1 MTHSTDKEFTEAQN
15 AAIYTID
22 RSTSVVA
29 GAGSGK
35 TTVLIERC
43 CHIIGDDWSELDR
56 LLAITFTEKAAAEL
70 KARLRKRM
78 PPRDRYRLE
87 TAWIGTF
94 HACCARML
102 RQHAPLIGLDP
113 AFAIMDENAAKLAS
127 RRAVK
132 LALLDLLEE
141 RDESASFLVDA
152 IDFRTATGALEDLM
166 GFRWHAR
173 RSFEKPES
181 DDAEEL
187 KILKALAHL
196 YSVAE
201 EKLLAQFDQTGALD
215 FQELE
220 IRTLSLLEG
229 NPDVLKAY
237 RKRFKHLLVDEFQ
250 DTNDIQTE
258 LVLNMYEP
266 GTNQLCIVGDPR
278 QSIYRFRGANIDCF
292 ATALE
297 RIRNC
302 KGETIHLAENFRSR
316 HGIVTFV
323 NASQQALADGL
334 FGRLTIDGITSSS
347 EGMKAARISGD
358 NGAAV
363 ATIEITTDPK
373 TKVADRR
380 TLEAEAV
387 AGFISKIVREG
398 DAAWGDVVCLF
409 QALTGVAPY
418 EAAFK
423 KAGVPFRLFGGRGF
437 LKRQEV
443 VDLINLLGY
452 ASDPTDHVSL
462 LGLLRSPFISLSDD
476 ELVELAGPDGKSLI
490 SAVATDPRCKLLEEL
505 GHMAKHLRPS
515 EVIRQ
520 AIDMTGFEILCK
532 GSDDSSGATA
542 NIDRFIELAESI
554 ERQEPTPLAEF
565 TGFIRE
571 LKKQS
576 ARLGNPPASG
586 DASKAVRCMT
596 VHAAKGLEFPV
607 VILPDLFRKP
617 HNLGGSWQ
625 FSRHEGVGFKLKDK
639 LQPFGPRKNTDLY
652 TRIIDEERSG
662 DSAESKRLLYVAMTR
677 ARDLLVLPIHPG
689 MKSDGPWHKWLTPI
703 IEASDELMTFSVPEG
718 RIEGPF
724 GDVIIES
731 EKDSE
736 TPELVIERASAQQ
749 SEALS
754 KRSSFTVSQLESF
767 DRCPQEYYMK
777 YVLGL
782 PASDLFVENS
792 EKLPA
797 NIFGSIIHGVLER
810 YGESGASALEDLIK
824 TECIAN
830 GVVPDSVITGRVEK
844 AIEEAMILP
853 IMGDIADGKHEVRF
867 DWRIDDHFINGSIDW
882 LKSSGDGLEIVDF
895 KTDDVREGDIELR
908 AKEYDL
914 QLMCYALA
922 SECATENVVT
932 ATSLVFLK
940 PHIVHTTKLTDERR
954 DEGVDRIKSIISNIE
969 GLNFSIGEQSPP
981 CFKCPY
987 HHNGMCWIEKNNV

>member
-1 MTHSTDKEFTEAQN
+1 MTHSTDKEFTESQN

-78 PPRDRYRLE
+78 PARDRYRLE

-132 LALLDLLEE
+132 LALLDLLETK
-141 RDESASFLVDA
+141 DEDASFLVDA

-173 RSFEKPES
+173 RSFINPAS
-181 DDAEEL
+181 DNAEEQ
-187 KILKALAHL
+187 KILKALAHV
-196 YSVAE
+196 YNVAE
-201 EKLLAQFDQTGALD
+201 QKLLAQFDQTGSLD

-220 IRTLSLLEG
+220 IKTLSLLEK

-258 LVLNMYEP
+258 LVLNMFES

-297 RIRNC
+297 KIRKH

-316 HGIVTFV
+316 HGIVSFV
-323 NASQQALADGL
+323 NASQLRLADGL
-334 FGRLTIDGITSSS
+334 FGKLTIDGITSSS
-347 EGMKAARISGD
+347 EGMKAARICD
-358 NGAAV
+358 NDGAAV
-363 ATIEITTDPK
+363 ATIEITADPK
-373 TKVADRR
+373 TRVGDRR
-380 TLEAEAV
+380 AMEAQFV
-387 AGFISKIVREG
+387 AEFISKLVADG
-398 DAAWGDVVCLF
+398 DAAWGDIVCLF
-409 QALTGVAPY
+409 QALTGIAPY

-423 KAGVPFRLFGGRGF
+423 KAGVPFRIFGGRGF

-443 VDLINLLGY
+443 VDLINLLRY

-462 LGLLRSPFISLSDD
+462 LGLLRSPFIALSDD

-490 SAVATDPRCKLLEEL
+490 ESAIKDPRCKLLGEL
-505 GHMAKHLRPS
+505 GYMAKHLRPS
-515 EVIRQ
+515 EVVRH
-520 AIDMTGFEILCK
+520 AIDTTGYELLCR
-532 GSDDSSGATA
+532 GRDDSSGATA

-554 ERQEPTPLAEF
+554 ERQEPTPLVDF

-586 DASKAVRCMT
+586 DTSKAVRCMT

-625 FSRHEGVGFKLKDK
+625 FSRHAGVGFKLRDK
-639 LQPFGPRKNTDLY
+639 LQPFGPRKDTDLY
-652 TRIIDEERSG
+652 ARIIDEERTG

-677 ARDLLVLPIHPG
+677 ARDLLVLPMHPG

-703 IEASDELMTFSVPEG
+703 VEGTDELMVFSTSEG
-718 RIEGPF
+718 RVEGPF
-724 GDVIIES
+724 PEIKIES

-736 TPELVIERASAQQ
+736 TPELVIERTIAEQSAKSSQ
-749 SEALS
+749 
-754 KRSSFTVSQLESF
+754 RSSFTVSQLESF

-782 PASDLFVENS
+782 PASNLFVENS
-792 EKLPA
+792 EKLPP

-810 YGESGASALEDLIK
+810 CGQSASNVLNDLIE

-830 GVVPDSVITGRVEK
+830 GVVPDLVIKGRVKK
-844 AIEEAMILP
+844 AIDEAMTLP
-853 IMGDIADGKHEVRF
+853 IMSDIASGKHEVRF
-867 DWRIDDHFINGSIDW
+867 DWSIDKHFINGSIDW
-882 LKSSGDGLEIVDF
+882 LKESKDGFEIVDF
-895 KTDDVREGDIELR
+895 KTDDVREKDVDER
-908 AKEYDL
+908 AGEYDL
-914 QLMCYALA
+914 QLICYALA
-922 SECATENVVT
+922 SEYATGTPVK
-932 ATSLVFLK
+932 ATSLIFLK
-940 PHIVHTTKLTDERR
+940 PHIVHSMEFSDERR
-954 DEGVDRIKSIISNIE
+954 GNGLDRIKSIISAIE
-969 GLNFSIGEQSPP
+969 KMNFDIEDRSPP

-987 HHNGMCWIEKNNV
+987 HHNEMCWVKNNV

>member
-1 MTHSTDKEFTEAQN
+1 MIHSTDKEFTEAQN

-43 CHIIGDDWSELDR
+43 CHIIGDDWSELDK
-56 LLAITFTEKAAAEL
+56 LLSITFTEKAAAEL

-78 PPRDRYRLE
+78 PARDRYRLE

-132 LALLDLLEE
+132 LALLDLLETKDKE
-141 RDESASFLVDA
+141 TSFLVDA

-173 RSFEKPES
+173 RSFINPES
-181 DDAEEL
+181 DNAEEQ
-187 KILKALAHL
+187 KILKALAHV
-196 YSVAE
+196 YGVAE
-201 EKLLAQFDQTGALD
+201 EKLLAQFDQTGSLD

-220 IRTLSLLEG
+220 IRTLSLLEK

-258 LVLNMYEP
+258 LVLNMFEP

-297 RIRNC
+297 RIRKY

-316 HGIVTFV
+316 HGIVSFV
-323 NASQQALADGL
+323 NASQLRLADGL

-347 EGMKAARISGD
+347 EGMKAARICNDDGS
-358 NGAAV
+358 AV
-363 ATIEITTDPK
+363 ATIEIATDPK

-380 TLEAEAV
+380 AMEAQALAE
-387 AGFISKIVREG
+387 FISKLVANG
-398 DAAWGDVVCLF
+398 DAAWGDIVCLF

-443 VDLINLLGY
+443 VDLINLLRY
-452 ASDPTDHVSL
+452 ASDSSDHVAL
-462 LGLLRSPFISLSDD
+462 LGLLRSPFIALSDD

-490 SAVATDPRCKLLEEL
+490 ESANKDPRCKLLGEL
-505 GHMAKHLRPS
+505 GNMAKHLRPS
-515 EVIRQ
+515 EVIRR
-520 AIDMTGFEILCK
+520 AIDITGYEVLCR
-532 GSDDSSGATA
+532 GTDDSSGATA

-554 ERQEPTPLAEF
+554 ERQEPTPLADF

-576 ARLGNPPASG
+576 ARLGSPPASG
-586 DASKAVRCMT
+586 DTSKAIRCMT

-625 FSRHEGVGFKLKDK
+625 FSRHAGVGFKLKDK
-639 LQPFGPRKNTDLY
+639 LQPFGPRKDTDLY
-652 TRIIDEERSG
+652 ARIIGEERTG
-662 DSAESKRLLYVAMTR
+662 DTAESKRLLYVAMTR
-677 ARDLLVLPIHPG
+677 ARDLLVLPMHPG

-703 IEASDELMTFSVPEG
+703 VEDADELMAFSTPEG
-718 RIEGPF
+718 HIEGPF
-724 GDVIIES
+724 PEITIES

-736 TPELVIERASAQQ
+736 TPELIIEKATRKQSAKKSQ
-749 SEALS
+749 
-754 KRSSFTVSQLESF
+754 RPSFTVSQLECF
-767 DRCPQEYYMK
+767 DLCPQHYYMK

-782 PASDLFVENS
+782 PASNLFVENS
-792 EKLPA
+792 EKLPP

-810 YGESGASALEDLIK
+810 CGQCRNDDLEDLIE

-830 GVVPDSVITGRVEK
+830 GVVPDSVIIGRVEK
-844 AIEEAMILP
+844 AIDEAMTLP
-853 IMGDIADGKHEVRF
+853 IMNDLSSGKHEVRF
-867 DWRIDDHFINGSIDW
+867 DWKVDGHFINGSIDW
-882 LKSSGDGLEIVDF
+882 LKSSESGLEIVDF
-895 KTDDVREGDIELR
+895 KTDDVRKDDVVLR

-922 SECATENVVT
+922 SECATRKPV
-932 ATSLVFLK
+932 ASTSLVFLK
-940 PHIVHTTKLTDERR
+940 PHIVHTTELTDERR
-954 DEGVDRIKSIISNIE
+954 REGTDRIKSIISDIE
-969 GLNFSIGEQSPP
+969 KMNFSIEDRSPP
-981 CFKCPY
+981 CYKCPY
-987 HHNGMCWIEKNNV
+987 HHNGMCWVEQS